1 VNVLT
6 HIKQF
11 LTSYLFI
18 VLVALFFG
26 LMFES
31 YAVLLSPLATTFLGI
46 IFFFTAIKID
56 LKHTLEY
63 LSDKRMLLIVNL
75 FMLILFPLIAY
86 YFGMLVAP
94 SIALPLLILAAMP
107 SGMTVPLL
115 SEIIGGKQDLA
126 LIFAV
131 TTSLLAPITVPFIL
145 QLSIGAT
152 VPVSLLSIFISLG
165 KIIFIPFLLAA
176 ILKEPLKHKQH
187 IIDTISKPLS
197 LLLLGLIIA
206 GMVATQAELLLAS
219 INTHFAAYL
228 VAMCIF
234 FVITYLIGY
243 FSIFWHP
250 YQDRLAIAVSLTYM
264 NITLAIYIAGTFFP
278 ESGVLIPIIIA
289 VLPWSLSLTL
299 FKKIAEMTH
308 RTKQLPTE

>member
-1 VNVLT
+1 
-6 HIKQF
+6 
-11 LTSYLFI
+11 
-18 VLVALFFG
+18 
-26 LMFES
+26 
-31 YAVLLSPLATTFLGI
+31 
-46 IFFFTAIKID
+46 
-56 LKHTLEY
+56 
-63 LSDKRMLLIVNL
+63 MLLIVNL